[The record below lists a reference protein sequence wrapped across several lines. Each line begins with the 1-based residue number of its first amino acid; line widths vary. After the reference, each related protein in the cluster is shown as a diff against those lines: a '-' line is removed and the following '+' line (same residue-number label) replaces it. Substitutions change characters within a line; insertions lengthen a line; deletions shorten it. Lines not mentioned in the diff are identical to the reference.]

1 MVDDEPRP
9 LTPFWRLFDSKQR
22 RLEFRD
28 HTAIKWNIGEM
39 RWQLLTSKA
48 DNMGSSLFGCKNGLL
63 GETGTLLL

>member
-48 DNMGSSLFGCKNGLL
+48 DNMGVLFVWL
-63 GETGTLLL
+63 